1 MSQNAAPGTSPSG
14 GLPGWQGAKPAQA
27 LATLALGLVLY
38 FGLPSVVPVPD
49 AKAFAGVPAV
59 AKPAA
64 PAAKPAPK
72 PEAKPAAAAPAK
84 PAAAPAAPAK
94 PLTRAQLAAKAQAD
108 DEARLK
114 VEAAAKVKA
123 DADAKVKAEADAKAK
138 VEAETKRKA
147 DWVKG
152 LHLFA
157 IFVTTIAGIILKALP
172 MGAVAMI
179 GIAVTA
185 LSGTLSIADSMSGFS
200 DVVIWLIVLAFFI
213 SRGFIK
219 TGLGARIAYSFM
231 ALLGRRT
238 LGLSY
243 GLAATDLVLAPAIP
257 SNTARG
263 GGIIMPIMASL
274 ARAYGSNPGDASSK
288 KMGAFLTLTAYQVN
302 CITSAMFLTAMAA
315 NPLAQ
320 KLAGDLKVNITWGGW
335 ALAALV
341 PGLVALILVPLLIYK
356 LMRPEITETPEAVE
370 MAKGHLRDLGPI
382 KRQEWMMLGVFVML
396 LVLWIF
402 AKQLGD
408 INATTSALA
417 GLAVLLLTG
426 VLNWEDIKAETGAW
440 DTLVWFA
447 ALVMMASF
455 LNKLG
460 MVPWFSKTMGGMVA
474 GHGWLFA
481 FLVLALVYFYSH
493 YFFASN
499 TAHVASMYAAFLG
512 VSIVAGAPPVLA
524 ALVLAFF
531 SNLFAGMTHYGT
543 GPAPVLFG
551 TGYVELGTWWRMG
564 LLISVVNIVIWV
576 GVGGLWWK
584 VLGLW

>member
-1 MSQNAAPGTSPSG
+1 MSVDSNSGAVPSG
-14 GLPGWQGAKPAQA
+14 GQPGWQGARPLPA

-49 AKAFAGVPAV
+49 AKVFAGVPVA

-64 PAAKPAPK
+64 PPAAKPAPK

-94 PLTRAQLAAKAQAD
+94 PLTKAQLAAKAQAD
-108 DEARLK
+108 EEARLK

-123 DADAKVKAEADAKAK
+123 EAEAKVKAEADAKAK
-138 VEAETKRKA
+138 VDAETKRKA

-263 GGIIMPIMASL
+263 GGIIMPVMASL
-274 ARAYGSNPGDASSK
+274 ARAYGSLPGDASAK
-288 KMGAFLTLTAYQVN
+288 RMGAFLTLTAYQVN

-320 KLAGDLKVNITWGGW
+320 KLAGDLKVTLTWGGW

-341 PGLVALILVPLLIYK
+341 PGMVALIVVPFLLYK

-370 MAKGHLRDLGPI
+370 MAKGKLTDLGPI

-426 VLNWEDIKAETGAW
+426 VLNWDDIKAETGAW

-474 GHGWLFA
+474 GQGWIAA

-512 VSIVAGAPPVLA
+512 VSIAAGAPPVLA

-551 TGYVELGTWWRMG
+551 TGYVELGPWWRMG
-564 LLISVVNIVIWV
+564 LLISVVNIV
-576 GVGGLWWK
+576 
-584 VLGLW
+584 

>member
-1 MSQNAAPGTSPSG
+1 MASLG
-14 GLPGWQGAKPAQA
+14 
-27 LATLALGLVLY
+27 TLALGLVLY
-38 FGLPSVVPVPD
+38 FGLPRMVPLPD
-49 AKAFAGVPAV
+49 AKLFAGQPVV
-59 AKPAA
+59 AKPATA
-64 PAAKPAPK
+64 PTKPAPK
-72 PEAKPAAAAPAK
+72 PEAKPSAAPAGIAT
-84 PAAAPAAPAK
+84 PAVPTK
-94 PLTRAQLAAKAQAD
+94 PLTKAQIEAKAKV
-108 DEARLK
+108 EAEAKAK
-114 VEAAAKVKA
+114 VEAAAKAKA
-123 DADAKVKAEADAKAK
+123 EADAKVKAEAEAKAK
-138 VEAETKRKA
+138 AEAEAKRKA
-147 DWVKG
+147 DWEKG

-157 IFVTTIAGIILKALP
+157 IFVTTIMGIIVKALP

-179 GIAVTA
+179 GIAITA

-219 TGLGARIAYSFM
+219 TGLGARIAYTFM
-231 ALLGRRT
+231 ALLGKRT

-263 GGIIMPIMASL
+263 GGIVMPIMASL
-274 ARAYGSNPGDASSK
+274 ARAYGSLPGEASAR
-288 KMGAFLTLTAYQVN
+288 KMGSFLTLTAYQVN
-302 CITSAMFLTAMAA
+302 CVTSAMFLTAMAA

-320 KLAGDLKVNITWGGW
+320 KLAGDLKVTISWGGW

-341 PGLVALILVPLLIYK
+341 PGLVSLIVVPLLIYRFH
-356 LMRPEITETPEAVE
+356 RPEITETPEAVE
-370 MAKGHLRDLGPI
+370 IAKGHLRDLGSV
-382 KRQEWMMLGVFVML
+382 KRQEWMMCGVFVML

-402 AKQLGD
+402 AKQLGEL
-408 INATTSALA
+408 NPTTSALA
-417 GLAVLLLTG
+417 GLAVLLLSG
-426 VLNWEDIKAETGAW
+426 VLNWDDIKNETGAW

-460 MVPWFSKTMGGMVA
+460 MVPWFSKSMGGMVS
-474 GHGWLFA
+474 GYGWIAA

-551 TGYVELGTWWRMG
+551 TGYVEIGTWWRTG
-564 LLISVVNIVIWV
+564 LLISFVNIVIWV
-576 GVGGLWWK
+576 GIGGLWWK

>member
-1 MSQNAAPGTSPSG
+1 MSHEPVSGTAPAGGPS
-14 GLPGWQGAKPAQA
+14 GWQGARPAQA
-27 LATLALGLVLY
+27 IATLLLGLILY
-38 FGLPSVVPVPD
+38 FGLPALVSVPD
-49 AKAFAGVPAV
+49 AKVFTGQPTAP
-59 AKPAA
+59 KAA
-64 PAAKPAPK
+64 PAALPK
-72 PEAKPAAAAPAK
+72 PPAKAAAPASAVS
-84 PAAAPAAPAK
+84 PAAAPAK
-94 PLTRAQLAAKAQAD
+94 PLTKSQA
-108 DEARLK
+108 E
-114 VEAAAKVKA
+114 
-123 DADAKVKAEADAKAK
+123 AKVKAEEDAKAK
-138 VEAETKRKA
+138 VEAEAKAKAEADALVKAAADTKAKADAEAKRRA

-157 IFVTTIAGIILKALP
+157 IFVATIVGIILKSLP

-179 GIAVTA
+179 GIAATA
-185 LSGTLSIADSMSGFS
+185 LTGTLGIADSMSGFS
-200 DVVIWLIVLAFFI
+200 DVTIWLIVLAFFI
-213 SRGFIK
+213 SRGFVK
-219 TGLGARIAYSFM
+219 TGLGARIAYTFM

-274 ARAYGSNPGDASSK
+274 ARAYGSQPGDASAR
-288 KMGAFLTLTAYQVN
+288 KMGSFLTLTAYQVN

-320 KLAGDLKVNITWGGW
+320 KLAGDLKVNITWVGW
-335 ALAALV
+335 AVAAVV
-341 PGLVALILVPLLIYK
+341 PGLVALLLVPFLIYR
-356 LMRPEITETPEAVE
+356 LHRPEITETPGAVE

-382 KRQEWMMLGVFVML
+382 KRQEWMMLGVFVLL

-408 INATTSALA
+408 LNATTSALA
-417 GLAVLLLTG
+417 GLAVLLVTG
-426 VLNWEDIKAETGAW
+426 VLTWDDIKTETGAW

-460 MVPWFSKTMGGMVA
+460 MIPWFSKTMGGMVA
-474 GHGWLFA
+474 GKGWIAA

-551 TGYVELGTWWRMG
+551 TGYVELGTWWRTG
-564 LLISVVNIVIWV
+564 LFVSVVNIVIWV
-576 GVGGLWWK
+576 GLGGLWWK